1 METTLPILSMSVA
14 AAASAAA
21 VLPKLKARIELSRAK
36 HRSLAG
42 HSKMSRRV
50 AKLLPFYEYGE
61 NDYFSCD
68 GAPANIA
75 AQRKDGFFRLASLY
89 AERYPKVAAKLQR
102 SRATGSLNLSASYHS
117 RTR

>member
-21 VLPKLKARIELSRAK
+21 AFPKLKARIELSRAK

-50 AKLLPFYEYGE
+50 ARLLPFYEFGE

-68 GAPANIA
+68 GAPRRTSRPSA
-75 AQRKDGFFRLASLY
+75 RTAS
-89 AERYPKVAAKLQR
+89 
-102 SRATGSLNLSASYHS
+102 SASQAS
-117 RTR
+117 TPSAIRRGAR

>member
-21 VLPKLKARIELSRAK
+21 VFPKLKARIALSRAK

-50 AKLLPFYEYGE
+50 ARLLPFYEFGE
-61 NDYFSCD
+61 DF
-68 GAPANIA
+68 AARA
-75 AQRKDGFFRLASLY
+75 AQSIGLDFSLEWRGAS
-89 AERYPKVAAKLQR
+89 
-102 SRATGSLNLSASYHS
+102 GLNL
-117 RTR
+117 R